1 MSASPCFL
9 FYFFIALICFVFFRV
24 TWGRWSQSHQP
35 WGEGGV
41 QPTHFTSP
49 FATYRQTVHTHTL
62 VSSDWTIDLVLCCFW
77 TEGGNQSL
85 HRCVCKFVKIQTFTF
100 LCLYSC
106 CLWQLMDFTQIC
118 FRYCNRTT
126 AIVVRTILVYHQRL
140 GLSGLSSQNSF
151 CVSTT
156 SVGTAAAGRWNTLA
170 MLKHAILFCNWID
183 RDKVM

>member
-62 VSSDWTIDLVLCCFW
+62 VSSDWTIDLVLRCFW

-85 HRCVCKFVKIQTFTF
+85 HRCVRKFVKIQTFTF

-126 AIVVRTILVYHQRL
+126 AIVVRTILIYHQRPEW
-140 GLSGLSSQNSF
+140 
-151 CVSTT
+151 
-156 SVGTAAAGRWNTLA
+156 SVIPEFFLCQYNKCGNCCCREVKYFGYVETC
-170 MLKHAILFCNWID
+170 HIILQLDWPG
-183 RDKVM
+183 